1 MSLALGLDIGTSGI
15 RTAIIDTDGNLIS
28 QYQLKHAAQNTN
40 LIDAELWWESTQDCI
55 RKQCLALQELGRS
68 PHEIS
73 ALAVDGTSGTM
84 LLTDANLRPVTQAL
98 MYNSKGFHRES
109 QLINC
114 VAPDLHITQGS
125 TSALARALYL
135 IGEDKENRANHLLH
149 QADFIMAK
157 LSGVGGYSDYN
168 NSLKT
173 GFDPEAETWPD
184 WLSELGIN
192 KALLPEVVAPG
203 NAVAT
208 ISNTVAKKFNLSD
221 DVKVIA
227 GTTDSIAAFL
237 ACAEPHPGM
246 AVTSLGTTLVIKVM
260 SKTRIDDPQI
270 GLYSHRLGKGWLAG
284 GASNTGGGI
293 LARLFTPDEIE
304 TLSSRIDPKV
314 SPGLNYYPLLTS
326 GERFPINDPD
336 LEPCLIPRPENDVE
350 FLHGI
355 LESIA
360 KIESDCYY
368 AIQKRGGAFP
378 HTIYTAGGGSSN
390 QIWTA
395 IREKTLGQKLLK
407 ANHTEAAVGVA
418 KLALSRA

>member
-246 AVTSLGTTLVIKVM
+246 AVTSLGTTLV
-260 SKTRIDDPQI
+260 
-270 GLYSHRLGKGWLAG
+270 
-284 GASNTGGGI
+284 
-293 LARLFTPDEIE
+293 
-304 TLSSRIDPKV
+304 
-314 SPGLNYYPLLTS
+314 
-326 GERFPINDPD
+326 
-336 LEPCLIPRPENDVE
+336 
-350 FLHGI
+350 
-355 LESIA
+355 
-360 KIESDCYY
+360 
-368 AIQKRGGAFP
+368 
-378 HTIYTAGGGSSN
+378 
-390 QIWTA
+390 
-395 IREKTLGQKLLK
+395 
-407 ANHTEAAVGVA
+407 
-418 KLALSRA
+418 